1 MFWNTKQPLMSKNPI
16 SPNQD
21 PLALRFMVCRCGERQ
36 TYALPRIFK
45 PPHRSQTMLRLIQSG
60 LIASA
65 LMLTG
70 IATSAQA
77 QEFYSG
83 KTINCIVPYPAGG
96 ATDTFFRTVMPYLA
110 KHTPGNPTIIIQ
122 NMGGAGGVSG
132 NNFVYEQ
139 ARPDGMTIL
148 CAPWLSVAQV
158 AKAEGVRFDYTKM
171 RLVGAH
177 RAVNTALV
185 ATTLVN
191 DPSEI
196 VKKPFKMAGLAPS
209 SSIDLRTRL
218 ALDIIGADYR
228 YVAGF
233 AGDATQRP
241 ALQRGEVHVIGQ
253 NFGTYLSN
261 IKKSIGP
268 DGDKTVKPLWYYP
281 AYDGNG
287 NPVSIPAAEAEG
299 FQRFDQVVAK
309 VKGAPPSGEAWDAF
323 RWFESL
329 SATVSLSVWL
339 PEQAPDAAFNALKAA
354 WNKIVDDP
362 EFRATYQSRFGNEP
376 VIWVTDA
383 EKAASIAALRQSPP
397 KYVALIKTMIDKGG
411 Q

>member
-1 MFWNTKQPLMSKNPI
+1 MMRLVQSSLFACALT
-16 SPNQD
+16 
-21 PLALRFMVCRCGERQ
+21 LAG
-36 TYALPRIFK
+36 AAAPA
-45 PPHRSQTMLRLIQSG
+45 H
-60 LIASA
+60 
-65 LMLTG
+65 
-70 IATSAQA
+70 A
-77 QEFYSG
+77 QEFFSG
-83 KTINCIVPYPAGG
+83 KTINCVVPYPAGG
-96 ATDTFFRTVMPYLA
+96 ATDTFFRTVAPYLS
-110 KHTPGNPTIIIQ
+110 KHTPGAPTIIIQ
-122 NMGGAGGVSG
+122 NMGGAGGVTG
-132 NNFVYEQ
+132 NNYVYEQ

-171 RLVGAH
+171 RLIGAH

-185 ATTLVN
+185 TTNLVT
-191 DPSEI
+191 DPTEI

-209 SSIDLRTRL
+209 SSIDLRTRM

-253 NFGTYLSN
+253 NFGSYLAN
-261 IKKSIGP
+261 IKSSIGP

-281 AYDGNG
+281 SYDANG
-287 NPVSIPAAEAEG
+287 APVSIPAAEAEG

-309 VKGAPPSGEAWDAF
+309 VKGAAPSGDLWEAF
-323 RWFESL
+323 KWFESL
-329 SATVSLSVWL
+329 SANVSLSVWL
-339 PEQAPDAAFNALKAA
+339 PEKAPDAAYNALKTG

-362 EFRATYQSRFGNEP
+362 AFRKDYQSRFGNEP
-376 VIWVTDA
+376 IIWVTEA
-383 EKAASIAALRQSPP
+383 EKAASIAALKSSPP
-397 KYVALIKTMIDKGG
+397 KHVALIKSMIEKGG